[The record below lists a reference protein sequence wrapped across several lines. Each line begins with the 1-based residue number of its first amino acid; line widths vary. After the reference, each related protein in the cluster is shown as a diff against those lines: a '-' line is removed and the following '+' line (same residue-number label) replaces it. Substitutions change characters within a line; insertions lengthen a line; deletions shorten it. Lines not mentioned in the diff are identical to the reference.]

1 MLESLKQIFLTQSIE
16 TGIGDEKIPLHSH
29 TSKEQGLFIQEM
41 FDSVKPANTLEVGFA
56 YGISTMFILE
66 KHRENNAVEKAH
78 IVIEP
83 DSYWGNAAIYNIEKE
98 GLTKFLDIRKGYSDK
113 VLTQLFHEDHRIQL
127 AYIDTTKQFDV
138 VFQDFYF
145 IDKLLDIG
153 GIIILDDCGGGWP
166 GVQRVARFIATLPHY
181 EIAGAHNKVE
191 LTLKKKIAVSVTK
204 LFMALVPFK
213 KRFYPTLNLKTD
225 QELGLDYD
233 CIAFKKTGPDKRNW
247 DFDKTF

>member
-1 MLESLKQIFLTQSIE
+1 MLDSVEEIFSTGLIE
-16 TGIGDEKIPLHSH
+16 TGNSGKKIPLHSH
-29 TSKEQGLFIQEM
+29 TSREQGIFIQSM

-83 DSYWGNAAIYNIEKE
+83 DSYWGNAAIHNIEKE
-98 GLTKFLDIRKGYSDK
+98 GLTKYLDIRKGYSDM
-113 VLTQLFHEDHRIQL
+113 VLTKLFHEDHRIQL

-145 IDKLLDIG
+145 IDKILDVG
-153 GIIILDDCGGGWP
+153 GLIILDDCAWP

-181 EIAGAHNKVE
+181 EIKAAHNKA
-191 LTLKKKIAVSVTK
+191 TYSFKKKIASSVTK
-204 LFMALVPFK
+204 LLVRLVPFK
-213 KRFYPTLNLKTD
+213 SRFYPTINLKTD
-225 QELGLDYD
+225 QELGLNYA
-233 CIAFKKTGPDKRNW
+233 CIAFKKIAPDKRNW